1 MDLLQTLQENLEKQN
16 NLRNGQRLSNDAS
29 ELKQQLDIMRAEC
42 DKMQQANTQ
51 LRDDTVRQ
59 QASLQRVIHD
69 LEDETESL
77 REEMRALK
85 GISVIKNHTE
95 LLAKEH
101 NTLFFRMLHDVF
113 SVIHWKRSTWTLRT
127 PGGIPEVCRKE
138 YDRPNSDLL
147 DEHEKWF
154 CNLSSDQKPKDYP
167 EWYNSWMDT
176 KHGLYFTK
184 VKVKPTTRISG
195 GMV

>member
-1 MDLLQTLQENLEKQN
+1 M
-16 NLRNGQRLSNDAS
+16 G
-29 ELKQQLDIMRAEC
+29 AEC

-77 REEMRALK
+77 KEEMRALK

-95 LLAKEH
+95 LLVKEH
-101 NTLFFRMLHDVF
+101 NALLFRMLHDTF
-113 SVIHWKRSTWTLRT
+113 SVLHWKRSTWALRT
-127 PGGIPEVCRKE
+127 PGGMPEVCRKE

-147 DEHEKWF
+147 DE
-154 CNLSSDQKPKDYP
+154 
-167 EWYNSWMDT
+167 T
-176 KHGLYFTK
+176 
-184 VKVKPTTRISG
+184 ISG
-195 GMV
+195 SVI